1 MTGTLLNA
9 IRRLRSDNLKSN
21 TKGSRGLKSV
31 GTFALVIA
39 FVGLAGGAEAQ
50 PMKAS
55 RIGYLAPVF
64 PCSGSVAS
72 LEAFRKGL
80 VDLGYAEGRNIAIER
95 RSAEGDAQRLV
106 AIATELVQLKAD
118 VIVAAGGELV
128 ARAAQQASQTIPI
141 VMTNVCDPVGTGLVA
156 SLARPGGALTGL
168 SIMSPELSGKRLELL
183 KETAPK
189 IRRVAVFLNLK
200 TPCNGVEFKEMD
212 LATRALDLR
221 LQTVEVSGAKDFDR
235 AFAAITKERA
245 NAILTLPDP
254 VTNAQ
259 GKRSAEFAAKNRLP
273 AIYHRMESIDAGG
286 LMACGPSYND
296 LFRRAAV
303 FVDKIL
309 KGTKPADLPVEQ
321 PIKFEFI
328 VNLKAAKVIG
338 LTIPPNLLVR
348 ADRVI
353 R

>member
-1 MTGTLLNA
+1 MTKKLLLCLPVMLAIPGASDAQVQTLA
-9 IRRLRSDNLKSN
+9 KI
-21 TKGSRGLKSV
+21 
-31 GTFALVIA
+31 
-39 FVGLAGGAEAQ
+39 
-50 PMKAS
+50 P

-72 LEAFRKGL
+72 LEVFRKAL
-80 VDLGYAEGRNIAIER
+80 IDLGYAEGRNVAIEC

-106 AIATELVQLKAD
+106 GLATELIQLKTD

-128 ARAAQQASQTIPI
+128 VRAAQQASQTIPI

-189 IRRVAVFLNLK
+189 IRRVAVFLNPK

-212 LATRALDLR
+212 LAARAFG
-221 LQTVEVSGAKDFDR
+221 LQLQAVEVSGAKDFDR
-235 AFAAITKERA
+235 AFAAVTKDRA
-245 NAILTLPDP
+245 SAILTLPDP

-259 GKRSAEFAAKNRLP
+259 AKLLAEFAAKNRLP

-286 LMACGPSYND
+286 MMAYGPSYND

-321 PIKFEFI
+321 PMKFEFI
-328 VNLKAAKVIG
+328 INLKAAKQIG
-338 LTIPPNLLVR
+338 LTIPPNVLVR